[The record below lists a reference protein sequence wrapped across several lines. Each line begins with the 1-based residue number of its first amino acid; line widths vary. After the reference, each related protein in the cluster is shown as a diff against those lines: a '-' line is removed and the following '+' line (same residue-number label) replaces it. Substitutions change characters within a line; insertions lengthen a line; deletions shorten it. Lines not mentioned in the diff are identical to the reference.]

1 MLGKEAALHA
11 SSQPFLVPLIR
22 NGRRIPGA
30 IAPDGEYA
38 PVTPAYSN
46 PLARFIPNVT
56 YYPVGNIPPSTDG
69 VRKDKIYN
77 PFDADNSTL
86 GFLTPPTGGHTVT
99 ALVHQKESRY
109 SYISKLYSALAVQ
122 QEVLKR
128 DSKEEMKIQQA
139 IQRLA
144 ARSPK
149 RIEDARGPIADRP
162 LPEARRPAYYPSQV
176 PDYSSEASAPDRW
189 GRSDVNGYRDFEGE
203 DSMQYPSVSAM
214 GGRQELAP
222 IVTISPRGPADV
234 DEEDMPQYA

>member
-11 SSQPFLVPLIR
+11 SSQPFLVPLVR

-69 VRKDKIYN
+69 VQKAKIYN
-77 PFDADNSTL
+77 AFDADNSTL
-86 GFLTPPTGGHTVT
+86 GFSTPPAAGHT
-99 ALVHQKESRY
+99 ALAQQKESRY
-109 SYISKLYSALAVQ
+109 GYISKLYSALAVQ

-149 RIEDARGPIADRP
+149 RVQTRGPVADRP
-162 LPEARRPAYYPSQV
+162 LSETRQPAYYPSRV
-176 PDYSSEASAPDRW
+176 PDYSSEASTPDRW
-189 GRSDVNGYRDFEGE
+189 GAGDGYGYRDYEGQ
-203 DSMQYPSVSAM
+203 DSVRYPSRSDM
-214 GGRQELAP
+214 TGRQELVP
-222 IVTISPRGPADV
+222 VVTISPRGPGDVAD
-234 DEEDMPQYA
+234 EDMPQYA